1 MQHLAGAS
9 ALRELNLAYSG
20 VGDGALAQLGSLSRL
35 RVLNLDSC
43 HASDRYAATSSAWP
57 NQMWFTC
64 SPSQRPL
71 DDSWELSSTQSPSTC
86 PVSALGLAYLAAAHE
101 VDSVA

>member
-35 RVLNLDSC
+35 RVVNLDSC
-43 HASDRYAATSSAWP
+43 HASDRCAATSSACP

-71 DDSWELSSTQSPSTC
+71 GDCMGVSSTQ
-86 PVSALGLAYLAAAHE
+86 E
-101 VDSVA
+101 SVHVPN